1 MKKKCKNIDITNWQT
16 ILPWVRECILRHKK
30 RYDFKSLL
38 LKYGISEADY
48 YIALE
53 SYDYDIFEP
62 AIEAISKEACQR
74 IVDRDLRLSPVCIR
88 RKVDTT
94 TGKVRD
100 IGKES
105 AMQQVFDHIAV
116 YSAMDIFKA
125 RIADQQMSS
134 IPGRGQ
140 IKGIKLIKKYVIA
153 DNKAMRYAKR
163 HGLRYTSKCKHHVKL
178 DVKQCYPN
186 AKVEVFMRL
195 FEHDCGNDDIV
206 WLWWEL
212 LNSHHVQGYEGFMI
226 GAWVS
231 QWACQFMLS
240 FIYHKAMTLTYERRG
255 VKRKKIS
262 HMIMF
267 MDDMALFGSNRR
279 QLLSAIQE
287 LTEYAKA
294 ELGFTIKPNFAIQSF
309 DDAGLDM
316 MGFVIYRNGKVEM
329 RERNFIKSRRLIL
342 RFMRTGRLVYSQAQ
356 RLNSYKGFYKYSDSR
371 KIVKQLKIWK
381 IFRLC
386 SLVIS
391 KHDKEKHHAEN
402 LFFNRTRKNLIP
414 TPV

>member
-16 ILPWVRECILRHKK
+16 VMPWVRECILRHKK
-30 RYDFKSLL
+30 RYDFKALL
-38 LKYGISEADY
+38 LKYGVTETDY
-48 YIALE
+48 YLALE
-53 SYDYDIFEP
+53 SYDYDIFES
-62 AIEAISKEACQR
+62 AIEAISKEACRR
-74 IVDRDLRLSPVCIR
+74 IVERDLQLSPVCIR

-94 TGKVRD
+94 TGKIRD

-116 YSAMDIFKA
+116 YSAMDIFTA

-140 IKGIKLIKKYVIA
+140 IKGVNLIKKYVIA
-153 DNKAMRYAKR
+153 DNKAMAYAKR
-163 HGLRYTSKCKHHVKL
+163 HEMRYTSKCKHHAKL

-195 FEHDCGNDDIV
+195 FEHDCGNDDII
-206 WLWWEL
+206 WLWWAL
-212 LNSHHVQGYEGFMI
+212 LTSHHVHGYKGFMI

-255 VKRKKIS
+255 VKHKKIS
-262 HMIMF
+262 HMVMF

-279 QLLSAIQE
+279 QLLSAIRE
-287 LTEYAKA
+287 LIEYAKM
-294 ELGFTIKPNFAIQSF
+294 ELGFTIKSNFAIHNF
-309 DDAGLDM
+309 DDTGLDM

-371 KIVKQLKIWK
+371 KVTRQLKVRK

-391 KHDKEKHHAEN
+391 EHDKEKHHAEN
-402 LFFNRTRKNLIP
+402 LFFSGTRKNFIP
-414 TPV
+414 ASV